1 MEIGQHV
8 CWEGKPLKDQVN
20 QCVRQG
26 YENGYL
32 RKSMVADPLERIN
45 TNDNTPAILH
55 TEIVDGDQ

>member
-20 QCVRQG
+20 QGVRQG

-32 RKSMVADPLERIN
+32 RKSWLQI
-45 TNDNTPAILH
+45 H
-55 TEIVDGDQ
+55 